1 MPIFYHDN
9 ICFNYLDIGTG
20 TPFIYLHGLGGD
32 INQVLDNFG
41 ENPNIRLM
49 SLDFRG
55 HGATKPLGSIEK
67 LNFSTFSD
75 DLQAFFNHNSLSNAI
90 IGGISMGAGVSLHF
104 TLQYPDKV
112 KGLIL
117 ARPAWLDHCMP
128 PNLIAFLHVATLIR
142 IHGAKEGKKKY
153 LATNEYL
160 DLQKTSPAVADSL
173 AGQFDRE
180 NAEELVS
187 VLERMPAAAPSNNR
201 NQWKKIAIPTLILA
215 TDNDPLHPAEYART
229 MAELIPGARYE
240 EIISKSVDKRLHNL
254 QSRQKIL
261 QFINQVS

>member
-1 MPIFYHDN
+1 MPFFYHDN

-20 TPFIYLHGLGGD
+20 DPFIYLHGLGGD

-41 ENPNIRLM
+41 TNPNIRLM

-55 HGATKPLGSIEK
+55 HGATRPLGPIEK

-75 DLQAFFNHNSLSNAI
+75 DLLAFFKHNSLSSAI
-90 IGGISMGAGVSLHF
+90 IGGISMGAGVALHF
-104 TLQYPDKV
+104 ALRYPDKV

-117 ARPAWLDHCMP
+117 ARPAWLDRCMP
-128 PNLIAFLHVATLIR
+128 SNLIDFLRVAKIIR

-160 DLQKTSPAVADSL
+160 HLQKTSPAVAESL

-180 NAEELVS
+180 SAEELVS
-187 VLERMPAAAPSNNR
+187 VLEQMPADTPSDDR
-201 NQWKKIAIPTLILA
+201 SKWKQIAIPTLILA

-229 MAELIPGARYE
+229 MAELIPGSRYE
-240 EIISKSVDKRLHNL
+240 EIIPKSIDKRLHNL
-254 QSRQKIL
+254 QSRQKII
-261 QFINQVS
+261 QFINQMT